1 MKKIKELAI
10 TDKNGNVGYID
21 LTEIDSNKTNISS
34 LQNRVKALE
43 DGDFQYADKDYSN
56 PENYSDMVIGTY
68 YMVPFNENNEYVS
81 IDSEDLHHFDVL
93 VRTSRTENPKKIR
106 TQYVQANIKD
116 FAYTNKDNTF
126 TGDNYFSGS
135 LKVSKFST
143 DAITKD
149 VTTTDLE
156 NTKSVTVELN
166 QTDFTET
173 DSEGHKITYTK
184 NLAQVNVEANS
195 DVQKSEL
202 TVENKQFRLGI
213 KSSEK
218 GVQSYAPI
226 PDLETSSDD
235 EIATV
240 SVVRD
245 LKTELKSKIDTLA
258 DSETVNTELNS
269 LKTKIEINKIDIS
282 DLKNNISSLSN
293 ADIDLDSRISEN
305 SNKIAELQSSDSLL
319 DSRISEN
326 SNKIVDLQGSDSL
339 LDSKISENSNKIVEL
354 QSSDSLLDTRIS
366 ENSNKI
372 TDLESRATSAA
383 NKISDLYSKFQS
395 RIQIITNEEDAITED
410 VIYFLV
416 DEIPPTPPQPEQPEQ
431 PTDPSEPTDP
441 EDSENQ

>member
-93 VRTSRTENPKKIR
+93 VRTSRTEDPKKIR

-116 FAYTNKDNTF
+116 VAYTNKDNTF

-135 LKVSKFST
+135 LKV
-143 DAITKD
+143 DNLDVQGLTKNLRK
-149 VTTTDLE
+149 TTLA
-156 NTKSVTVELN
+156 NTESLSINLN

-173 DSEGHKITYTK
+173 DSEGHETTYTK

-218 GVQSYAPI
+218 GVQTYAPI
-226 PDLETSSDD
+226 PNLETSSDD

-258 DSETVNTELNS
+258 DSETVNTELDS
-269 LKTKIEINKIDIS
+269 LKTKIEINKIGIS
-282 DLKNNISSLSN
+282 DLKNNISSLNSV
-293 ADIDLDSRISEN
+293 DINLDT
-305 SNKIAELQSSDSLL
+305 
-319 DSRISEN
+319 RISEN
-326 SNKIVDLQGSDSL
+326 SNKIVDLQGSASL
-339 LDSKISENSNKIVEL
+339 LDSKISENSNKI
-354 QSSDSLLDTRIS
+354 TG
-366 ENSNKI
+366 
-372 TDLESRATSAA
+372 LESRATFTENS
-383 NKISDLYSKFQS
+383 ISDLYGKLDKK
-395 RIQIITNEEDAITED
+395 IQLITNEEDAKTEG
-410 VIYFLV
+410 VMYFLV
-416 DEIPPTPPQPEQPEQ
+416 DEIPPQPEQP
-431 PTDPSEPTDP
+431 SK
-441 EDSENQ
+441 

>member
-93 VRTSRTENPKKIR
+93 VRTSKTENPKKIR

-116 FAYTNKDNTF
+116 VAYTNKDNTF

-135 LKVSKFST
+135 LKV
-143 DAITKD
+143 DNLDIQGLTKNLTK
-149 VTTTDLE
+149 TTLA
-156 NTKSVTVELN
+156 NTESLSINLN

-173 DSEGHKITYTK
+173 DSEGHETTYTK

-226 PDLETSSDD
+226 PNLETSSDD

-269 LKTKIEINKIDIS
+269 LKTKIEINKIGIS

-293 ADIDLDSRISEN
+293 ADINLDTR
-305 SNKIAELQSSDSLL
+305 
-319 DSRISEN
+319 
-326 SNKIVDLQGSDSL
+326 
-339 LDSKISENSNKIVEL
+339 ISENSNKIVEL
-354 QSSDSLLDTRIS
+354 QGSASLLDSKIS
-366 ENSNKI
+366 ENSSKI
-372 TDLESRATSAA
+372 TNLENRATSSE
-383 NKISDLYSKFQS
+383 NIISDLYSKFQN
-395 RIQIITNEEDAITED
+395 RIQLITNEEDANTEG
-410 VIYFLV
+410 VMYFLV
-416 DEIPPTPPQPEQPEQ
+416 DEIPPAPPSPEPPEQ
-431 PTDPSEPTDP
+431 PTENPS
-441 EDSENQ
+441 DSGNSGNQ

>member
-43 DGDFQYADKDYSN
+43 DGDFQYATKDYSN

-116 FAYTNKDNTF
+116 VASTNKNNTF

-135 LKVSKFST
+135 LKV
-143 DAITKD
+143 DNLDIQGLTKNLTK
-149 VTTTDLE
+149 TTLA
-156 NTKSVTVELN
+156 NTESLSINLN

-173 DSEGHKITYTK
+173 DSEGHETTYTK
-184 NLAQVNVEANS
+184 NLAQVNVEANTN
-195 DVQKSEL
+195 VQKSEL

-226 PDLETSSDD
+226 PNLETSSDD
-235 EIATV
+235 EIVTV

-269 LKTKIEINKIDIS
+269 LKTKIEINKIGIS

-293 ADIDLDSRISEN
+293 ADINLDTR
-305 SNKIAELQSSDSLL
+305 
-319 DSRISEN
+319 
-326 SNKIVDLQGSDSL
+326 
-339 LDSKISENSNKIVEL
+339 ISENSNKIVEL
-354 QSSDSLLDTRIS
+354 QGSASLLDSKIS
-366 ENSNKI
+366 ENSSKI
-372 TDLESRATSAA
+372 TNLENRATSSE
-383 NKISDLYSKFQS
+383 NIISDLYSKFQN
-395 RIQIITNEEDAITED
+395 RIQLITNEEDANTEG
-410 VIYFLV
+410 VMYFLV
-416 DEIPPTPPQPEQPEQ
+416 DEIPPAPPSPNPEQ
-431 PTDPSEPTDP
+431 PTG
-441 EDSENQ
+441 N

>member
-21 LTEIDSNKTNISS
+21 LTEIDSNKTDISS

-116 FAYTNKDNTF
+116 VAYTNKDNTF

-135 LKVSKFST
+135 LKV
-143 DAITKD
+143 DNLDIQALTKNLTK
-149 VTTTDLE
+149 TTLA
-156 NTKSVTVELN
+156 NTESLSINLN

-173 DSEGHKITYTK
+173 DSEGHETTYTK

-202 TVENKQFRLGI
+202 SVENKQFRLGI

-218 GVQSYAPI
+218 GVQTYAPI
-226 PDLETSSDD
+226 PSLETSSDD
-235 EIATV
+235 EIVTV

-269 LKTKIEINKIDIS
+269 LKTKIEINKIGIS

-293 ADIDLDSRISEN
+293 ADINLGT
-305 SNKIAELQSSDSLL
+305 
-319 DSRISEN
+319 RISEN
-326 SNKIVDLQGSDSL
+326 SNKIVDLQGSASL
-339 LDSKISENSNKIVEL
+339 LDSKISENS
-354 QSSDSLLDTRIS
+354 S
-366 ENSNKI
+366 KI
-372 TDLESRATSAA
+372 TNLENRATSSE
-383 NKISDLYSKFQS
+383 NIISDLYSKFQN
-395 RIQIITNEEDAITED
+395 RIQLITNEEDANTEG
-410 VIYFLV
+410 VMYFLV
-416 DEIPPTPPQPEQPEQ
+416 DEIPPAPPSPEPPEQ
-431 PTDPSEPTDP
+431 PTENHS
-441 EDSENQ
+441 DSGNQ

>member
-116 FAYTNKDNTF
+116 VAYTNKDNTF

-135 LKVSKFST
+135 LKV
-143 DAITKD
+143 DNLDIQGLTKNLTK
-149 VTTTDLE
+149 TTLA
-156 NTKSVTVELN
+156 NTESLSINLN

-173 DSEGHKITYTK
+173 DSEGHETTYTK

-226 PDLETSSDD
+226 PNLETSSDD

-269 LKTKIEINKIDIS
+269 LKTKIEINKIGIS

-293 ADIDLDSRISEN
+293 ADINLDTR
-305 SNKIAELQSSDSLL
+305 
-319 DSRISEN
+319 
-326 SNKIVDLQGSDSL
+326 
-339 LDSKISENSNKIVEL
+339 ISENSNKIVEL
-354 QSSDSLLDTRIS
+354 QGSASLLDSKIS
-366 ENSNKI
+366 ENSSKI
-372 TDLESRATSAA
+372 TNLENRATSSE
-383 NKISDLYSKFQS
+383 NIISDLYSKFQN
-395 RIQIITNEEDAITED
+395 RIQLITNEEDANAEG
-410 VIYFLV
+410 VMYFLV
-416 DEIPPTPPQPEQPEQ
+416 DEIPPAPPSPEPPEQLTENPS
-431 PTDPSEPTDP
+431 DPK
-441 EDSENQ
+441 DSGN

>member
-116 FAYTNKDNTF
+116 VAYTNKDNTF

-143 DAITKD
+143 DSVTKD
-149 VTTTDLE
+149 LTTADLE
-156 NTKSVTVELN
+156 NTKSVRVELN

-173 DSEGHKITYTK
+173 DSEGNETQSLK
-184 NLAQVNVEANS
+184 NLASLNIKANFASQV
-195 DVQKSEL
+195 SEL
-202 TVENKQFRLGI
+202 TVDSGKYKLGI
-213 KSSEK
+213 RSSTD
-218 GVQSYAPI
+218 GVQAYAPV
-226 PDLETSSDD
+226 PDIENSDEN

-240 SVVRD
+240 SNVRN
-245 LKTELKSKIDTLA
+245 LKNDIND
-258 DSETVNTELNS
+258 
-269 LKTKIEINKIDIS
+269 KIELFRSDVSTDMTSVRTDIFNNRSQIDYLQYRLDNKIQ
-282 DLKNNISSLSN
+282 L
-293 ADIDLDSRISEN
+293 
-305 SNKIAELQSSDSLL
+305 
-319 DSRISEN
+319 
-326 SNKIVDLQGSDSL
+326 
-339 LDSKISENSNKIVEL
+339 
-354 QSSDSLLDTRIS
+354 
-366 ENSNKI
+366 
-372 TDLESRATSAA
+372 
-383 NKISDLYSKFQS
+383 
-395 RIQIITNEEDAITED
+395 ITNEEDANTD
-410 VIYFLV
+410 GVIYFLV
-416 DEIPPTPPQPEQPEQ
+416 DEIPPAPPSPDPEQ
-431 PTDPSEPTDP
+431 PTDPIDPEQPTDPEQPSEPTENPSDSEDSGNS

>member
-21 LTEIDSNKTNISS
+21 LTEIDSNKTDISS

-43 DGDFQYADKDYSN
+43 DGDFQYATKDYSN

-116 FAYTNKDNTF
+116 VAYTNKDNTF

-135 LKVSKFST
+135 LKV
-143 DAITKD
+143 DNLDIQGLTKNLTK
-149 VTTTDLE
+149 TTLA
-156 NTKSVTVELN
+156 NTESLSINLN

-173 DSEGHKITYTK
+173 DSEGHETTYTK

-226 PDLETSSDD
+226 PNLETSSDD

-269 LKTKIEINKIDIS
+269 LKTKIDINKIGIS
-282 DLKNNISSLSN
+282 DLKNNISSLNN
-293 ADIDLDSRISEN
+293 ADINLDT
-305 SNKIAELQSSDSLL
+305 
-319 DSRISEN
+319 RISEN
-326 SNKIVDLQGSDSL
+326 SNKIVELQGSASL
-339 LDSKISENSNKIVEL
+339 LDSKISENSNKI
-354 QSSDSLLDTRIS
+354 TA
-366 ENSNKI
+366 
-372 TDLESRATSAA
+372 LESRATFTETG
-383 NKISDLYSKFQS
+383 ISDLYSKLNS
-395 RIQIITNEEDAITED
+395 KIQLITNEEDAKTD
-410 VIYFLV
+410 GVMYFLV
-416 DEIPPTPPQPEQPEQ
+416 DEIPPAPPSPEQ
-431 PTDPSEPTDP
+431 PTENPS
-441 EDSENQ
+441 DSGN

>member
-116 FAYTNKDNTF
+116 VAYTNKDNTF

-135 LKVSKFST
+135 LKV
-143 DAITKD
+143 DNLDIQGLTKNLTK
-149 VTTTDLE
+149 TTLA
-156 NTKSVTVELN
+156 NTESLSINLN

-173 DSEGHKITYTK
+173 DSEGHDTTYTK

-226 PDLETSSDD
+226 PNLETSSDD
-235 EIATV
+235 EIVTV

-282 DLKNNISSLSN
+282 NLKNNISSLSN
-293 ADIDLDSRISEN
+293 ADINLDTR
-305 SNKIAELQSSDSLL
+305 
-319 DSRISEN
+319 
-326 SNKIVDLQGSDSL
+326 
-339 LDSKISENSNKIVEL
+339 ISENSNKIVEL
-354 QSSDSLLDTRIS
+354 QGSASLLDSKIS
-366 ENSNKI
+366 ENSSKI
-372 TDLESRATSAA
+372 TNLESRATSSE
-383 NKISDLYSKFQS
+383 NIISDLYSKFQN
-395 RIQIITNEEDAITED
+395 RIQLITNEEDANTEG
-410 VIYFLV
+410 VMYFLV
-416 DEIPPTPPQPEQPEQ
+416 DEIPPAPPSPEPPEQLTEN
-431 PTDPSEPTDP
+431 PS
-441 EDSENQ
+441 DSGNQ

>member
-116 FAYTNKDNTF
+116 VAYTNKDNTF

-135 LKVSKFST
+135 LKV
-143 DAITKD
+143 DNLDIQGLTKNLTK
-149 VTTTDLE
+149 TTLA
-156 NTKSVTVELN
+156 NTESLSINLN

-173 DSEGHKITYTK
+173 DSEGHETTYTK

-226 PDLETSSDD
+226 PNLETSSDD

-269 LKTKIEINKIDIS
+269 LKTKIEINKIGIS
-282 DLKNNISSLSN
+282 DLKNNISNLSN
-293 ADIDLDSRISEN
+293 ADINLDTR
-305 SNKIAELQSSDSLL
+305 
-319 DSRISEN
+319 
-326 SNKIVDLQGSDSL
+326 
-339 LDSKISENSNKIVEL
+339 ISENSNKIVEL
-354 QSSDSLLDTRIS
+354 QGSASLLDSKIS
-366 ENSNKI
+366 ENSSKI
-372 TDLESRATSAA
+372 TNLENRATSSE
-383 NKISDLYSKFQS
+383 KIISDLYSKFQN
-395 RIQIITNEEDAITED
+395 RIQLITNEEDANTEG
-410 VIYFLV
+410 VMYFLV
-416 DEIPPTPPQPEQPEQ
+416 DEIPPAPPSPEPPEQ
-431 PTDPSEPTDP
+431 PTG
-441 EDSENQ
+441 N

>member
-116 FAYTNKDNTF
+116 VAYTNKDNTF

-135 LKVSKFST
+135 LKV
-143 DAITKD
+143 DNLDIQGLTKNLTK
-149 VTTTDLE
+149 TTLA
-156 NTKSVTVELN
+156 NTESLSINLN

-173 DSEGHKITYTK
+173 DSEGHETTYTK

-226 PDLETSSDD
+226 PNLETSSDD
-235 EIATV
+235 EIVTV

-269 LKTKIEINKIDIS
+269 LKTKIEINKTGIS

-293 ADIDLDSRISEN
+293 ADINLDTR
-305 SNKIAELQSSDSLL
+305 
-319 DSRISEN
+319 
-326 SNKIVDLQGSDSL
+326 
-339 LDSKISENSNKIVEL
+339 ISENSNKIVEL
-354 QSSDSLLDTRIS
+354 QGSASLLNSKIS

-372 TDLESRATSAA
+372 TNLESRATSSE
-383 NKISDLYSKFQS
+383 NSILDLYRKFQN
-395 RIQIITNEEDAITED
+395 RIQLITNEEDANAEG
-410 VIYFLV
+410 VMYFLV
-416 DEIPPTPPQPEQPEQ
+416 DEIPPAPPSPEPPEQ
-431 PTDPSEPTDP
+431 PTENPSDPK
-441 EDSENQ
+441 DSGN

>member
-43 DGDFQYADKDYSN
+43 DGDFQYATKDYSN

-116 FAYTNKDNTF
+116 VAYTNKDNTF

-135 LKVSKFST
+135 LKV
-143 DAITKD
+143 DNLDIQGLTKNLTK
-149 VTTTDLE
+149 TTLA
-156 NTKSVTVELN
+156 NTESLSINLN

-173 DSEGHKITYTK
+173 DSEGHETTYTK

-245 LKTELKSKIDTLA
+245 LKTELKSKIDTLV

-269 LKTKIEINKIDIS
+269 LKTKIEINKNDIS
-282 DLKNNISSLSN
+282 GLKNNISSLSN
-293 ADIDLDSRISEN
+293 TDINLGT
-305 SNKIAELQSSDSLL
+305 
-319 DSRISEN
+319 RISEN
-326 SNKIVDLQGSDSL
+326 SNKIVKLQDSASL
-339 LDSKISENSNKIVEL
+339 LDSKISENS
-354 QSSDSLLDTRIS
+354 S
-366 ENSNKI
+366 KI
-372 TDLESRATSAA
+372 TNLESRATFTET
-383 NKISDLYSKFQS
+383 NISDLYGKLNSK
-395 RIQIITNEEDAITED
+395 IQLITNEEDAKTEG
-410 VIYFLV
+410 VMYFLV
-416 DEIPPTPPQPEQPEQ
+416 DEIPPQ
-431 PTDPSEPTDP
+431 S
-441 EDSENQ
+441 

>member
-21 LTEIDSNKTNISS
+21 LTEIDSNKTDIRS

-116 FAYTNKDNTF
+116 VAYTNKDNTF

-135 LKVSKFST
+135 LKV
-143 DAITKD
+143 DNLDIQGLTKNLTK
-149 VTTTDLE
+149 TTLA
-156 NTKSVTVELN
+156 NTESLSINLN

-173 DSEGHKITYTK
+173 NSEGHETTYTK
-184 NLAQVNVEANS
+184 NLAQVNVEANT

-269 LKTKIEINKIDIS
+269 LKTKIEINKIGIS
-282 DLKNNISSLSN
+282 DLKNNISSLSD
-293 ADIDLDSRISEN
+293 ADINLDTR
-305 SNKIAELQSSDSLL
+305 
-319 DSRISEN
+319 
-326 SNKIVDLQGSDSL
+326 
-339 LDSKISENSNKIVEL
+339 ISENSNKIVEL
-354 QSSDSLLDTRIS
+354 QGSASLLDSKIS
-366 ENSNKI
+366 ENSSKI
-372 TDLESRATSAA
+372 TNLESRATFSE
-383 NKISDLYSKFQS
+383 NSFSDLYRKFQN
-395 RIQIITNEEDAITED
+395 RIQLITNEEDANTES
-410 VIYFLV
+410 VMYFLV
-416 DEIPPTPPQPEQPEQ
+416 DEIPPQPE
-431 PTDPSEPTDP
+431 PSEPTENPSDP
-441 EDSENQ
+441 KDSGNSGNSENQ

>member
-116 FAYTNKDNTF
+116 VAYTNKDNTF

-135 LKVSKFST
+135 LKV
-143 DAITKD
+143 DNLDIQGLTKNLTK
-149 VTTTDLE
+149 TTLA
-156 NTKSVTVELN
+156 NTESLSINLN

-173 DSEGHKITYTK
+173 DSEGHETTYTK

-218 GVQSYAPI
+218 GVQTYAPI
-226 PDLETSSDD
+226 PNLETSSDD
-235 EIATV
+235 EIVTV

-245 LKTELKSKIDTLA
+245 LKTEIKTKIDTLA

-269 LKTKIEINKIDIS
+269 LKTKIEINKIGIS

-293 ADIDLDSRISEN
+293 ADINLDT
-305 SNKIAELQSSDSLL
+305 
-319 DSRISEN
+319 RISEN
-326 SNKIVDLQGSDSL
+326 SNKIVELQGSASL
-339 LDSKISENSNKIVEL
+339 LDSKISENSNKI
-354 QSSDSLLDTRIS
+354 T
-366 ENSNKI
+366 N
-372 TDLESRATSAA
+372 LESRATSSE
-383 NKISDLYSKFQS
+383 NIISDLYSKFQN
-395 RIQIITNEEDAITED
+395 RIQLITNEEDANTEG
-410 VIYFLV
+410 VMYFLV
-416 DEIPPTPPQPEQPEQ
+416 DEIPSQPEPSPEPPEQ
-431 PTDPSEPTDP
+431 PT
-441 EDSENQ
+441 ENK

>member
-93 VRTSRTENPKKIR
+93 VRTSITENPKKIR

-116 FAYTNKDNTF
+116 VAYTNKDNTF

-135 LKVSKFST
+135 LKV
-143 DAITKD
+143 DNLDIQGLTKNLRK
-149 VTTTDLE
+149 TTLA
-156 NTKSVTVELN
+156 NTESLSINLN

-173 DSEGHKITYTK
+173 DSEGHETTYTK
-184 NLAQVNVEANS
+184 NLAQVNVEANL

-245 LKTELKSKIDTLA
+245 LKAELKSKIDTLA

-282 DLKNNISSLSN
+282 DLKGSVSSLNS
-293 ADIDLDSRISEN
+293 ADIALDT
-305 SNKIAELQSSDSLL
+305 
-319 DSRISEN
+319 
-326 SNKIVDLQGSDSL
+326 
-339 LDSKISENSNKIVEL
+339 KISENSNKIVEL
-354 QSSDSLLDTRIS
+354 QGSASLLDTRIS
-366 ENSNKI
+366 ENSSKI
-372 TDLESRATSAA
+372 TNLESRTTFTETS
-383 NKISDLYSKFQS
+383 ISDLYSKVQNK
-395 RIQIITNEEDAITED
+395 IQLITNEEDAKTEG
-410 VIYFLV
+410 VMYLLV
-416 DEIPPTPPQPEQPEQ
+416 DEIPPAPSPEQP
-431 PTDPSEPTDP
+431 SE
-441 EDSENQ
+441 

>member
-93 VRTSRTENPKKIR
+93 VRTSKTENPKKIR

-116 FAYTNKDNTF
+116 VAYTNKDNTF

-135 LKVSKFST
+135 LKV
-143 DAITKD
+143 DNLDIQGLTKNLTK
-149 VTTTDLE
+149 TTLA
-156 NTKSVTVELN
+156 NTESLSINLN

-173 DSEGHKITYTK
+173 DSEGHETTYTK

-226 PDLETSSDD
+226 PNLETSSDD
-235 EIATV
+235 EIVTV

-269 LKTKIEINKIDIS
+269 LKTKIEINKIGIS
-282 DLKNNISSLSN
+282 DLSN
-293 ADIDLDSRISEN
+293 ADINLDTR
-305 SNKIAELQSSDSLL
+305 
-319 DSRISEN
+319 
-326 SNKIVDLQGSDSL
+326 
-339 LDSKISENSNKIVEL
+339 ISENSNKIVEL
-354 QSSDSLLDTRIS
+354 QGSASLLDSKIS
-366 ENSNKI
+366 ENSSKI
-372 TDLESRATSAA
+372 TDLEIRAISSE
-383 NKISDLYSKFQS
+383 NSISDLYRKFQN
-395 RIQIITNEEDAITED
+395 RIQLITNEEDANTEG
-410 VIYFLV
+410 VMYFLV
-416 DEIPPTPPQPEQPEQ
+416 DEIPPQPEPEQP
-431 PTDPSEPTDP
+431 SE
-441 EDSENQ
+441 

>member
-43 DGDFQYADKDYSN
+43 DGDFQYATKDYSN

-93 VRTSRTENPKKIR
+93 VRTSRTEDPKKIR

-116 FAYTNKDNTF
+116 VAYTNKDNTF

-143 DAITKD
+143 DTVTKD

-156 NTKSVTVELN
+156 NTKSITVELN

-293 ADIDLDSRISEN
+293 ADIDLDTRISEN
-305 SNKIAELQSSDSLL
+305 SNKIVELQGNASLL

-326 SNKIVDLQGSDSL
+326 SNKIVNLQG
-339 LDSKISENSNKIVEL
+339 NT
-354 QSSDSLLDTRIS
+354 SLLDTRIS

-372 TDLESRATSAA
+372 TDLESRATSTA
-383 NKISDLYSKFQS
+383 NKISDLYGKFQS

-416 DEIPPTPPQPEQPEQ
+416 DEIPPAPPQPEQPEQ
-431 PTDPSEPTDP
+431 PTEPPSENPDPSEPTDP

>member
-56 PENYSDMVIGTY
+56 PENYSEMVIGTY

-93 VRTSRTENPKKIR
+93 VKTSKTENPKKIR

-116 FAYTNKDNTF
+116 VAYTNNDNTF

-135 LKVSKFST
+135 LKV
-143 DAITKD
+143 DNLDIQGLTKNLTK
-149 VTTTDLE
+149 TTLA
-156 NTKSVTVELN
+156 NTESLSINLN

-173 DSEGHKITYTK
+173 DSEGHETTYTK

-195 DVQKSEL
+195 DIQKSEL

-226 PDLETSSDD
+226 PNLETSSDD
-235 EIATV
+235 EIVTV

-293 ADIDLDSRISEN
+293 ADINLGTR
-305 SNKIAELQSSDSLL
+305 
-319 DSRISEN
+319 
-326 SNKIVDLQGSDSL
+326 
-339 LDSKISENSNKIVEL
+339 ISENSNKIVEL
-354 QSSDSLLDTRIS
+354 QGSASLLDSKIS
-366 ENSNKI
+366 ENSSKI
-372 TDLESRATSAA
+372 TNLENRATSSE
-383 NKISDLYSKFQS
+383 NIISDLYSKFQN
-395 RIQIITNEEDAITED
+395 RIQLITNEEDANTEG
-410 VIYFLV
+410 VMYFLV
-416 DEIPPTPPQPEQPEQ
+416 DEIPPAPPSPEPPEQ
-431 PTDPSEPTDP
+431 PTDPEQPTG
-441 EDSENQ
+441 N

>member
-21 LTEIDSNKTNISS
+21 LTEIESNKTNISS

-116 FAYTNKDNTF
+116 VAYTNKDNTF

-135 LKVSKFST
+135 LKV
-143 DAITKD
+143 DNLDIQGLTKNLTK
-149 VTTTDLE
+149 TTLA
-156 NTKSVTVELN
+156 NTESLSINLN

-173 DSEGHKITYTK
+173 DSEGHETTYTK

-226 PDLETSSDD
+226 PNLETSADD
-235 EIATV
+235 EITTV

-269 LKTKIEINKIDIS
+269 LKTKIEINKIGIS

-293 ADIDLDSRISEN
+293 TDINLDTR
-305 SNKIAELQSSDSLL
+305 
-319 DSRISEN
+319 
-326 SNKIVDLQGSDSL
+326 
-339 LDSKISENSNKIVEL
+339 ISENSNKIVEL
-354 QSSDSLLDTRIS
+354 QGSASLLDSKIS
-366 ENSNKI
+366 ENSSKI
-372 TDLESRATSAA
+372 TNLENRATSSE
-383 NKISDLYSKFQS
+383 NIISDLYSKFQN
-395 RIQIITNEEDAITED
+395 RIQLITNEEDANTEG
-410 VIYFLV
+410 VMYFLV
-416 DEIPPTPPQPEQPEQ
+416 DEIPPAPPSPEPPEQ
-431 PTDPSEPTDP
+431 PTG
-441 EDSENQ
+441 NQ

>member
-116 FAYTNKDNTF
+116 VAYTNKDNTF

-135 LKVSKFST
+135 LKV
-143 DAITKD
+143 DNLDIQGLTKNLTK
-149 VTTTDLE
+149 TTLA
-156 NTKSVTVELN
+156 NTESLSINLN

-173 DSEGHKITYTK
+173 DSEGHETTYTK

-226 PDLETSSDD
+226 PNLETSADD
-235 EIATV
+235 EITTV

-269 LKTKIEINKIDIS
+269 LKTKIEINKIGIS

-293 ADIDLDSRISEN
+293 TDINLDTR
-305 SNKIAELQSSDSLL
+305 
-319 DSRISEN
+319 
-326 SNKIVDLQGSDSL
+326 
-339 LDSKISENSNKIVEL
+339 ISENSNKIVEL
-354 QSSDSLLDTRIS
+354 QGSASLLDSKIS
-366 ENSNKI
+366 ENSSKI
-372 TDLESRATSAA
+372 TNLENRATSSE
-383 NKISDLYSKFQS
+383 NIISDLYSKFQN
-395 RIQIITNEEDAITED
+395 RIQLITNEEDANTEG
-410 VIYFLV
+410 VMYFLV
-416 DEIPPTPPQPEQPEQ
+416 DEIPPAPPSPEPPEQ
-431 PTDPSEPTDP
+431 PTG
-441 EDSENQ
+441 NQ

>member
-93 VRTSRTENPKKIR
+93 VRTSKTENPKKIR

-116 FAYTNKDNTF
+116 VAYTNKDNTF

-135 LKVSKFST
+135 LKV
-143 DAITKD
+143 DNLDIQGLTKNLTK
-149 VTTTDLE
+149 TTLA
-156 NTKSVTVELN
+156 NTESLSINLN

-173 DSEGHKITYTK
+173 DSEGHETTYTK

-226 PDLETSSDD
+226 PNLETSSDD

-269 LKTKIEINKIDIS
+269 LKTKIEINKIGIS
-282 DLKNNISSLSN
+282 DLKNNISNLSN
-293 ADIDLDSRISEN
+293 ADINLDTR
-305 SNKIAELQSSDSLL
+305 
-319 DSRISEN
+319 
-326 SNKIVDLQGSDSL
+326 
-339 LDSKISENSNKIVEL
+339 ISENSNKIVEL
-354 QSSDSLLDTRIS
+354 QGSGSLLDSKIS
-366 ENSNKI
+366 ENSSKI
-372 TDLESRATSAA
+372 TNLENRATSSE
-383 NKISDLYSKFQS
+383 NIISDLYSKFQN
-395 RIQIITNEEDAITED
+395 RIQLITNEEDANTEG
-410 VIYFLV
+410 VMYFLV
-416 DEIPPTPPQPEQPEQ
+416 DEIPPAPPSPEPPEQ
-431 PTDPSEPTDP
+431 PTG
-441 EDSENQ
+441 N